1 MDLALYISLQQ
12 CVTLLYACIS
22 HTISFTFS
30 TAEDL
35 TGRTQEATRDSL
47 MQSRQTRVPKP
58 EKKKKSCKYFYIYRI
73 QPSCWSIRP
82 EETAASKLFTS
93 PSACDMITIE
103 LSCNATTSQQF
114 LTFLFASRGNVF
126 SRIRTKNIK
135 GNFFFKKRNI
145 GYLLMFDTS

>member
-22 HTISFTFS
+22 YTISLLS

-47 MQSRQTRVPKP
+47 MQSQQTRVPKP
-58 EKKKKSCKYFYIYRI
+58 EKKKSCKYFYIYRT

-82 EETAASKLFTS
+82 EETASELFTS

-114 LTFLFASRGNVF
+114 LTFLFLREEMSSAGSAL
-126 SRIRTKNIK
+126 
-135 GNFFFKKRNI
+135 KKKET
-145 GYLLMFDTS
+145 F